1 MKQSEIDRAL
11 VLIYRSNNAHDEVN
25 FARPAGAMDYLPMS
39 GLEEYAAMLEHLRND
54 VEAEITLRKRK
65 GQLRYSP
72 NWYRQ
77 VAAAH

>member
-11 VLIYRSNNAHDEVN
+11 VLVYRSNNAHDEVN
-25 FARPAGAMDYLPMS
+25 FARPAGAMDYLPMC
-39 GLEEYAAMLEHLRND
+39 GLKEYASMLERLRED
-54 VEAEITLRKRK
+54 VEAEIARRERE
-65 GQLRYSP
+65 GQPRYSP

>member
-25 FARPAGAMDYLPMS
+25 FARPVGAMDYLPMS
-39 GLEEYAAMLEHLRND
+39 GLKEYSDMLSRLRED
-54 VEAEITLRKRK
+54 VEAEIARRERE
-65 GQLRYSP
+65 GQPYYSP
-72 NWYRQ
+72 TWYRQ

>member
-11 VLIYRSNNAHDEVN
+11 VLLYRSNNAHDEVN
-25 FARPAGAMDYLPMS
+25 FARPADAMDYLPMR
-39 GLEEYAAMLEHLRND
+39 GLEEYAAVLDRLRKD
-54 VEAEITLRKRK
+54 VEVEIARRRRD
-65 GQLRYSP
+65 GQPRYSP